1 MEGSEAK
8 IDSKLFWIISI
19 PNSAL
24 GAHGFEEL
32 KAKVR
37 NLSACAQKFDIPN
50 LRVGTLDSLMS
61 LSDEL
66 LKKDQFLDTTTKKIA
81 RQLVELY
88 VNETPGA
95 EIKSSKKQEKIPLVV
110 NGVNVDTYLHQFSW
124 DQAKYKLSSPLS
136 DIVDAIVGTVA
147 KLDEELRTKASAY
160 QQLAGSIL
168 AEKRK
173 KTGNLMVRDLT
184 DLVQQQPDVYVD
196 SENLQTLFVV
206 VSKHQSKEWEKTYEM
221 VLTDPV
227 LDGGVVP
234 GSSTLL
240 GEDADNNLYSIVV
253 FKKLAT
259 EFRQEARKRK
269 WAVRDWTYSP
279 DAASNTAEE
288 QNKQE
293 SKRVKQRD
301 NLIRW
306 CRLNF
311 AEAFIAWA
319 HLKAIRVFV
328 ETILRYGLPADFT
341 AILLEPTKKQDKK
354 LRQILDGMYKGIGSV
369 YLEEKEEE
377 DDGDSAINEK
387 FYSYVWTQIKVSLS

>member
-173 KTGNLMVRDLT
+173 KNR
-184 DLVQQQPDVYVD
+184 
-196 SENLQTLFVV
+196 
-206 VSKHQSKEWEKTYEM
+206 K
-221 VLTDPV
+221 
-227 LDGGVVP
+227 LDG
-234 GSSTLL
+234 S
-240 GEDADNNLYSIVV
+240 
-253 FKKLAT
+253 
-259 EFRQEARKRK
+259 
-269 WAVRDWTYSP
+269 
-279 DAASNTAEE
+279 
-288 QNKQE
+288 
-293 SKRVKQRD
+293 
-301 NLIRW
+301 
-306 CRLNF
+306 
-311 AEAFIAWA
+311 
-319 HLKAIRVFV
+319 
-328 ETILRYGLPADFT
+328 
-341 AILLEPTKKQDKK
+341 
-354 LRQILDGMYKGIGSV
+354 
-369 YLEEKEEE
+369 
-377 DDGDSAINEK
+377 
-387 FYSYVWTQIKVSLS
+387 